1 MFFSGVY
8 VLADKPWVLAVA
20 DNTLAAAT
28 REARAAGQRPHYLV
42 FRTWYGG
49 DLRGGVAALRLMAR
63 ARFPK
68 VTWMCNAPAE
78 VAMLRSLGQRA
89 IFCHHNLFC
98 NENVF
103 EIQPTPIEYDAIYIA
118 RLDPYKRIWLARDIP
133 KLRIVT
139 ANPKDA
145 VRLKEW
151 GCSHAIINREFM
163 EYTAI
168 ALEISKSCCGLAL
181 SKKEGGMLATTE
193 YLLCGK
199 PVITTPS
206 RGGREYWLDPSNSL
220 EISDSAADIAGAVR
234 RVKNS
239 SWDRSAIRQSAL
251 SRLQIQRGL
260 LSEYLGK
267 LTNPQKLPA
276 ATQMDADWL
285 YKQFVLVKDMQQH
298 LTDSR

>member
-20 DNTLAAAT
+20 DNTLATAT
-28 REARAAGQRPHYLV
+28 RESRAAGQRPHYLV

-49 DLRGGVAALRLMAR
+49 DLRGGIAALRLLAR

-103 EIQPTPIEYDAIYIA
+103 DIQPNPVEYDAIYIA

-145 VRLKEW
+145 IRLKDW
-151 GCSHAIINREFM
+151 GCNHANVNQEFM

-168 ALEISKSCCGLAL
+168 AREISKSCCGLAL

-206 RGGREYWLDPSNSL
+206 LGGREYWLDSSNSL
-220 EISDSAADIAGAVR
+220 NITDSAPDIASAVR
-234 RVKNS
+234 LVGNS
-239 SWDRSAIRQSAL
+239 TWDSNTIRQSAL
-251 SRLQIQRGL
+251 IRLQCQRGIL
-260 LSEYLGK
+260 LEYLEK
-267 LTNPQKLPA
+267 LTKQMKRPA
-276 ATQMDADWL
+276 ASQMDADWL
-285 YKQFVLVKDMQQH
+285 YQQFVLVKDMQRF
-298 LTDSR
+298 LTTSR